1 MGEGFARSR
10 TMPVLGVGGNA
21 HGFACLEFLG
31 LLAFDLVVASAA
43 HGDEYL
49 GSTVVD
55 VPVVA
60 ASRLEG
66 DVVDGKFRSVEH
78 RREIALTYKILGK
91 AVVRLSHGKCAWIF
105 HNGPFVVIRVH

>member
-1 MGEGFARSR
+1 
-10 TMPVLGVGGNA
+10 MPVLGVGGKA
-21 HGFACLEFLG
+21 HGFACLEFPG

-43 HGDEYL
+43 HGDEHL

-66 DVVDGKFRSVEH
+66 DVVDGDFGSVKH
-78 RREIALTYKILGK
+78 RCKITLTYEILGE
-91 AVVRLSHGKCAWIF
+91 AVVRLSHRKCAWVF
-105 HNGPFVVIRVH
+105 HNGPFVSIRVH

>member
-1 MGEGFARSR
+1 
-10 TMPVLGVGGNA
+10 MPVLCVGGNA
-21 HGFACLEFLG
+21 HGFACLEFPG

-43 HGDEYL
+43 HGDEHL

-66 DVVDGKFRSVEH
+66 DVVDGDFGSVKH
-78 RREIALTYKILGK
+78 RCKITLTYEILGE
-91 AVVRLSHGKCAWIF
+91 ASFGSPIGNALGFSIMVLYVFIEPL
-105 HNGPFVVIRVH
+105 

>member
-1 MGEGFARSR
+1 
-10 TMPVLGVGGNA
+10 MPVLGVGGNA
-21 HGFACLEFLG
+21 HGFACLEFPG

-43 HGDEYL
+43 HCDEHL
-49 GSTVVD
+49 GSAVMYM
-55 VPVVA
+55 PVVA

-78 RREIALTYKILGK
+78 RREIALTYEILGK
-91 AVVRLSHGKCAWIF
+91 AVVWLSYGECAWIF